1 MRIILTTAV
10 TSVLVATVTAVVV
23 AVTDPLTW
31 NTDGVVALELLRTAC
46 PVHYTN
52 THTHSFLSSCENVDK
67 KLRYR
72 KEHSASVVLSWCT
85 YDISREKTC

>member
-52 THTHSFLSSCENVDK
+52 THTQLFI
-67 KLRYR
+67 KLRER
-72 KEHSASVVLSWCT
+72 RQEAPLPQRAQRV
-85 YDISREKTC
+85 RRA